1 MGREEG
7 WAVRAVDTGGVG
19 SKRFKQNKRGK
30 WEGGGTLS
38 PYLRSIPPCS
48 VLTENPD
55 GAHGYG
61 PSYNLRLY
69 FFINTMYDAMCLRK
83 SFLFPSSKSL
93 RNVLFIF

>member
-19 SKRFKQNKRGK
+19 RKRFKQNKRGK

-61 PSYNLRLY
+61 PSYNLLLY
-69 FFINTMYDAMCLRK
+69 FFIKHLLCP
-83 SFLFPSSKSL
+83 PSMMPCA
-93 RNVLFIF
+93 